1 METIQQQLNA
11 LQTSV
16 QRQRLLNIALLGIIV
31 AGGFIAAVRPVGDAT
46 FDTITCKGWKVVDSQ
61 GKDRIIASTLSN
73 GTSGVEWHDQ
83 SGLFRIGVAT
93 LPDGVATIQCNDN
106 AGKPRITTAT
116 SADGIAALTWRDK
129 NGSARICT
137 ATDTDGNVLLP
148 TKDMN
153 PPKP

>member
-1 METIQQQLNA
+1 METIQEQLNA

-16 QRQRLLNIALLGIIV
+16 KRQRFAIVALAGIIV
-31 AGGFIAAVRPVGDAT
+31 AGGFIAAVRPEGDAT
-46 FDTITCKGWKVVDSQ
+46 FDKISCKGWKVVDGL

-106 AGKPRITTAT
+106 AGKPRISTAT
-116 SADGIAALTWRDK
+116 SADGIVALTWRDK
-129 NGSARICT
+129 NGKARICA
-137 ATDTDGNVLLP
+137 ATDAEGNVLLP
-148 TKDMN
+148 TQDK
-153 PPKP
+153 KQ